1 MRLGSDPSRRSPS
14 PSQAFANGRNGVSPS
29 GLGKATNGS
38 AHGATESNGDT
49 TSFTNGSRPGA
60 PTTFFGHDREEVTR
74 ILIQGLS
81 DLGYHN
87 AAASLS
93 QESGFE
99 LEGPTVAAFRNAVLQ
114 GDWAEAEALLFGT
127 TIEDGGGVGIGDGA
141 YGYGNGKEPDRSEKW
156 SSGTQQIRGL
166 TLAEGANK
174 DQMRF
179 WMRQQKYLELLEQR
193 DLGAALMVLRQE
205 LTPLHQD
212 THALHS
218 LSSLMMC
225 QSAEDLKLQASWDG
239 AAGESRSILLSELSK
254 SISPNVMIPE
264 HRLAVL
270 LDQVKDHWV
279 SKCLYHNTS
288 ASPSLYLDH
297 QCDREEF
304 PLRSVL
310 ELRHHLD
317 EVWFLKFSNDGSMLA
332 TTGKDQRI
340 NVYDTSNYTRRFAL
354 EDHENGVCYLAW
366 SPDDTKLISCSQDN
380 SAKLWDMTN
389 GQLIQ
394 SLDKGFDYPVTSA
407 AWAPNGETFVTG
419 SQDTNAGLCIWT
431 KDGEKRHTWKEDGS
445 ERERGYALRVHDVA
459 ITPDG
464 ERLVVVL
471 EHHVMVYDYL
481 TQEKLYEYEMSDVKL
496 TSLSIS
502 QDSQHML
509 VSMNENRICLME
521 IETGELLQKYEG
533 QKQREYIIRSA
544 FGGASEN
551 FVVSGSEDSR
561 VYIWRSNGNLVE
573 KLEAHRSGCVNCVA
587 WHPKDPTVF
596 ASAGDD
602 RTVRIWTKPSAPR
615 LSRGFDR

>member
-1 MRLGSDPSRRSPS
+1 MRLDSDPSRRSPS
-14 PSQAFANGRNGVSPS
+14 PSRDFSNGHNGVSSGHAS
-29 GLGKATNGS
+29 GLGKAANGNAHGGSDSNGNATSYTNGS
-38 AHGATESNGDT
+38 GPQVPA
-49 TSFTNGSRPGA
+49 
-60 PTTFFGHDREEVTR
+60 TFFGHDREEVTR

-81 DLGYHN
+81 DLGYHG

-127 TIEDGGGVGIGDGA
+127 TAEDGGGVGISAAA
-141 YGYGNGKEPDRSEKW
+141 YSYGNGKEPAKW
-156 SSGTQQIRGL
+156 SSGTQHIRGL

-225 QSAEDLKLQASWDG
+225 QSAEDLKGQAGWDG

-288 ASPSLYLDH
+288 DSPSLYLDH

-340 NVYDTSNYTRRFAL
+340 NVYDTANYTRRFTL
-354 EDHENGVCYLAW
+354 EDHDNGVCYLAW
-366 SPDDTKLISCSQDN
+366 SPDDTKLVSCSQDN
-380 SAKLWDMTN
+380 SAKLWDMTT
-389 GQLIQ
+389 GVLLQ

-407 AWAPNGETFVTG
+407 AWAPDGESFVTG

-431 KDGEKRHTWKEDGS
+431 KDGERRHTWKEDGS
-445 ERERGYALRVHDVA
+445 EREHGYALRVHDVA

-471 EHHVMVYDYL
+471 EHHIMVYDYL
-481 TQEKLYEYEMSDVKL
+481 THEKLYEYEMNDVKL

-502 QDSQHML
+502 QDSQRML
-509 VSMNENRICLME
+509 VSMNENRICLLE
-521 IETGELLQKYEG
+521 VETGELLEKYEG

-561 VYIWRSNGNLVE
+561 VYIWRSNGHLVE

-587 WHPKDPTVF
+587 WHPKDPAVF

-602 RTVRIWTKPSAPR
+602 RTVRIWTKPAQARPY
-615 LSRGFDR
+615 RGFDR